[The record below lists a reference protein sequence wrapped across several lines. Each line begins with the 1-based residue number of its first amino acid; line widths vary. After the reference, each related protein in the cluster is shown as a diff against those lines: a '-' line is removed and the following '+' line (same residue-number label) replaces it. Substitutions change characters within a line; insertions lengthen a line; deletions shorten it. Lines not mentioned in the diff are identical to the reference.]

1 MTEPRGPIP
10 PDSRHL
16 DDAESGDA
24 DPVGLDV
31 TPRTGPGDE
40 PRGGG
45 ARRVLAVGGIVVLIA
60 ALGVVLFNGLTD
72 AATFY
77 YNVDEALERRDELD
91 GQRFRMQGNVLGET
105 TVVTSEGIDF
115 VIAYRDAELPV
126 RNVGNP
132 PELFNEEIPIIIE
145 GIFVG
150 DEFHSDEILIK
161 HDSTY
166 EEENDARL
174 REARRDAEERASED
188 G

>member
-1 MTEPRGPIP
+1 
-10 PDSRHL
+10 
-16 DDAESGDA
+16 
-24 DPVGLDV
+24 
-31 TPRTGPGDE
+31 
-40 PRGGG
+40 
-45 ARRVLAVGGIVVLIA
+45 
-60 ALGVVLFNGLTD
+60 LTD

-77 YNVDEALERRDELD
+77 YNVDGATDRRDDLE
-91 GQRFRMQGNVLGET
+91 GQRFRMQGNVLEDT
-105 TVVTSEGIDF
+105 TVVTERGIDF

-145 GIFVG
+145 GTFVG

-174 REARRDAEERASED
+174 REAQRDAEERASED